1 MQTRQIEE
9 WKQKDRERMNRY
21 LKWKMEEDQKHSNR
35 LRIVQMMKLDSQNW
49 YNEDNLDDMVDNK
62 MFIPDVIYDKTDYY
76 MQLQE

>member
-1 MQTRQIEE
+1 
-9 WKQKDRERMNRY
+9 
-21 LKWKMEEDQKHSNR
+21 
-35 LRIVQMMKLDSQNW
+35 MMKLDSQNW